1 MFKIQDDMV
10 LPNNMVLQI
19 GKEYGELNMIILIPK
34 TEKRASEDDVS
45 LNKLLKSRIN
55 DPEALKVLTD
65 TYTGRN
71 SLNLKKVNLKVE
83 VYSLE
88 SGQLLGNGILGAIF
102 DTASK
107 AHGAMDLHD
116 ATPLRSCADGGRKI
130 VMIAEFGLAKD
141 VEPRF
146 QLYDSEGKRL
156 KDQEENLLNQPS
168 NHTVKTVS
176 IMKETIVF
184 ITPNQP
190 HAETIMKNRWTVKL
204 VARRT
209 SDGLVSKTKFNFDY
223 VPHDFYSPC
232 VFCAINPDKQDLG
245 HATIAPMRDDARPGL
260 KKRQMLGTEVRD
272 FSDKPDL
279 IEDNNESFKKLY

>member
-1 MFKIQDDMV
+1 MV
-10 LPNNMVLQI
+10 LPNYMVLPI

-71 SLNLKKVNLKVE
+71 SLNLKKVKLKVE
-83 VYSLE
+83 VYLLE
-88 SGQLLGNGILGAIF
+88 SGQLLGNGISGAIF

-168 NHTVKTVS
+168 NHPVKTVS